1 MRMNYKD
8 MKNLTKKLIVA
19 IFSLALFI
27 TNVYAHVAVKP
38 STVGIASLQTFTI
51 GVPNEKEIPTI
62 AVKILI
68 PNGLGE
74 VSPTVKPGWKIEVK
88 KDSDKSDAKVTE
100 ISWTEGNIPPEQR
113 NDFSFSAQAP
123 ANETTLTW
131 KAYQIYQDGTVVAWD
146 QDPGKMQENKDEGGT
161 PYSQTKV
168 VNDLTTTSTKTT
180 DQMPLYLSIAA
191 LVVAVLALA
200 LAGRKKI

>member
-1 MRMNYKD
+1 MNIS
-8 MKNLTKKLIVA
+8 KKLVVTV
-19 IFSLALFI
+19 FSLALFI
-27 TNVYAHVAVKP
+27 TSVCAHVAVKP
-38 STVGIASLQTFTI
+38 STVGMASFQTFTM

-68 PNGLGE
+68 PDRLGE

-100 ISWTEGNIPPEQR
+100 INWTEGNIPAEQR
-113 NDFSFSAQAP
+113 EDFTFSAQAP

-131 KAYQIYQDGTVVAWD
+131 KAYQTYQDGTVVAWD
-146 QDPGKMQENKDEGGT
+146 QDPGKMQENKDEEGT